1 MNFKPTPLKLILVIL
16 VGLIPG
22 YYTFFIT
29 SIVEGT
35 RPPDWFYN
43 SLLQGLVVFLVVPRN
58 GTQPFFID
66 NNSQKKIVN

>member
-1 MNFKPTPLKLILVIL
+1 MNFKPTPLKLILVII

-22 YYTFFIT
+22 YYTFLIT

-43 SLLQGLVVFLVVPRN
+43 SLLQGLVVFLVVAIVVYLAYS
-58 GTQPFFID
+58 FL
-66 NNSQKKIVN
+66 QKKK

>member
-1 MNFKPTPLKLILVIL
+1 MNFKLTPLKLIIAII

-43 SLLQGLVVFLVVPRN
+43 SLLQGLVVFLVVAIVVYLAYS
-58 GTQPFFID
+58 FL
-66 NNSQKKIVN
+66 QKRI

>member
-1 MNFKPTPLKLILVIL
+1 MNFKPTPLKLILAII
-16 VGLIPG
+16 VGIIPG

-43 SLLQGLVVFLVVPRN
+43 SLLQGLVVFLAVAII
-58 GTQPFFID
+58 FYLIY
-66 NNSQKKIVN
+66 SLIQKKK